1 MEFKNIKKA
10 KPISVLLFLVGLIGI
25 IAVLGIQI
33 NHLVRSFIIFI
44 SILMMI
50 YSLVIGK
57 TIDLILFD
65 AEILLTNGCS
75 ILRYSCL
82 AFSCCC

>member
-1 MEFKNIKKA
+1 MEFKNIKKT

-65 AEILLTNGCS
+65 ADKNIVNK
-75 ILRYSCL
+75 
-82 AFSCCC
+82 